1 MSKSEIRITIAS
13 SDSIT
18 DERLFS
24 LVCDYER
31 IVEDEY
37 GKEFDIF
44 INCDFISGTENVFE
58 VDGSSSGNL
67 PKKLREMFDGL
78 HACS

>member
-31 IVEDEY
+31 IVEDEF
-37 GKEFDIF
+37 GTDFDIF

-67 PKKLREMFDGL
+67 PMKLREMFDGL
-78 HACS
+78 HASS

>member
-1 MSKSEIRITIAS
+1 MSKSEIRITIVS

-24 LVCDYER
+24 LVCDFER
-31 IVEDEY
+31 IVEDEF

-44 INCDFISGTENVFE
+44 INCDFISGSENRFE
-58 VDGSSSGNL
+58 VDGSSSGTL
-67 PKKLREMFDGL
+67 PKKLMDIFESL
-78 HACS
+78 HALS

>member
-1 MSKSEIRITIAS
+1 MNKSEIRITIAS

-37 GKEFDIF
+37 GKDFDIF

-58 VDGSSSGNL
+58 VDGSASGNL
-67 PKKLREMFDGL
+67 PMKLREMFVGL

>member
-1 MSKSEIRITIAS
+1 MSRSEIRITIAS

-31 IVEDEY
+31 IVEDEF
-37 GKEFDIF
+37 GTDFDIF
-44 INCDFISGTENVFE
+44 INCDFISDTENRFE

-67 PKKLREMFDGL
+67 PMKLREMFDGL